1 MKKVVLN
8 IQNLN
13 QSYEKQQRVIK
24 ALSLLI
30 YEGSIVSL
38 VGESGSGKTTLA
50 RLIAGLEVPDSGTIE
65 LNGEMVFGDD
75 RFTPPEERGVGMVF
89 QSYALFPHLSVE
101 KNIAYG
107 ISKKENIRATVDETL
122 ELVGLLEYRSR
133 YPHQLSGGQQQRVA
147 LARTIAAKPKILI
160 LDEPFSNLDTSLK
173 LQLRNEIFDILKSVQ
188 CTVVF
193 ITHDTNDAMA
203 ISDTIAVLKNGSLQ
217 QIGTPKEVYGQPFNE
232 YVASMFGTI
241 VRLSHEDLKYFGFKA
256 KENRMYA
263 IRMDELQTTTHC
275 SYHTKAQVVKS
286 SFLGTHYLNIGILP
300 NKTKINFMTS
310 EAVSGEFTLG
320 FDSSS
325 IFEFQKNPLN

>member
-65 LNGEMVFGDD
+65 LNGEMVFDDD

-107 ISKKENIRATVDETL
+107 ISKKENIKATVDETL
-122 ELVGLLEYRSR
+122 ELVGLLEYRNR

-217 QIGTPKEVYGQPFNE
+217 QIGTPKEVYGQPSNE

-256 KENRMYA
+256 KENRIYA
-263 IRMDELQTTTHC
+263 IRMNELQTTTRC

>member
-1 MKKVVLN
+1 MKKIVLN

-50 RLIAGLEVPDSGTIE
+50 RLIAGLEMPDSGTIE
-65 LNGEMVFGDD
+65 LNGEMVFGDGH
-75 RFTPPEERGVGMVF
+75 FTPPEERGVGMVF

-101 KNIAYG
+101 KNTAYG
-107 ISKKENIRATVDETL
+107 ISKKENIKATVNETL
-122 ELVGLLEYRSR
+122 ELVGLLEYRNR

-173 LQLRNEIFDILKSVQ
+173 LQLRNEIFDILKNVQ

-203 ISDTIAVLKNGSLQ
+203 ISDTIAVLKNGRLQ
-217 QIGTPKEVYGQPFNE
+217 QIGTPKKVYEQPSNE
-232 YVASMFGTI
+232 YVASMFGAI
-241 VRLSHEDLKYFGFKA
+241 VRLSYEDLKYFGFEA
-256 KENRMYA
+256 KENRKYA
-263 IRMDELQTTTHC
+263 IRMDELQTMTHC
-275 SYHTKAQVVKS
+275 LYHTKVQIVKS

-300 NKTKINFMTS
+300 NKTKINFITS
-310 EAVSGEFTLG
+310 DAASGEFTLG
-320 FDSSS
+320 FEPDS
-325 IFEFQKNPLN
+325 ILEFQESPLN